1 MLSIFQRTKWRSC
14 GLYIFAFVCL
24 SAAANKQTNWVVE
37 STAAPVIHEEQS
49 TLKEFGVSGIKGLR
63 ARFVVAAPVDATL
76 KLLWDI
82 RRFPDLFTGIENMK
96 VLSSTDTTI
105 EVYFEVDAVIRN
117 AEYRLERKLDR
128 KARTIRWREIGEG
141 DVKYA
146 RGSWTVEPGAEGY
159 SMVTYA
165 SFVDVGYAVPT
176 GLVRAMAIRKVD
188 ELASRIRGALSPQAT
203 SQ

>member
-1 MLSIFQRTKWRSC
+1 MLSIFQRTKWRFC
-14 GLYIFAFVCL
+14 GMYIFAFVCL

-49 TLKEFGVSGIKGLR
+49 TLKEFGVAGIKGLR
-63 ARFVVAAPVDATL
+63 ARFVVAAPVDTTL

-82 RRFPDLFTGIENMK
+82 RRFPDIFTGIENMK

-146 RGSWTVEPGAEGY
+146 RGSWTVEPGADGY

-203 SQ
+203 RQ